1 MPSNPLLIEFAITAA
16 ILAVAWLAARVA
28 SFLVGRAVERA
39 TRGTPTALDDRLQV
53 ALRGPF
59 QWALFLGGAYVA
71 VHRLEIQDRWSER
84 LDHLLFALAILVV
97 TFAAVRAWSILLA
110 WYASESTAGAESP
123 LAREFSPLLSK
134 LGKVVILL
142 LAAITALEH
151 FGVNVSSLV
160 VSLGVGSL
168 AVGLAAR
175 DTLANLF
182 AGFTLMLDRP
192 FKLGDRIQLASGET
206 GDVVAIGIRA
216 TRIRTTDETILVIP
230 NSVLVNE
237 RVVNQSQPGRH
248 LTVRTEVSVAY
259 GSDVARVK
267 QALTEAALAP
277 EQVDRERGVSVVLL
291 RFAESAIVFRV
302 AFFARDYMEAGL
314 ALGAV
319 HEEIHRRFA
328 EAGIA
333 IPFPVRRVIQEKA

>member
-1 MPSNPLLIEFAITAA
+1 MLSYPLLLDLLISVA
-16 ILAVAWLAARVA
+16 ILVVAWLTARVA
-28 SFLVGRAVERA
+28 AFVVGRAVERA
-39 TRGTPTALDDRLQV
+39 ARRTQSALGGRLH
-53 ALRGPF
+53 ACLRGPF

-71 VHRLEIQDRWSER
+71 VHRLEIQDRWTGR
-84 LDHLLFALAILVV
+84 LDNLLFVLATLVV
-97 TFAAVRAWSILLA
+97 ALAAVRAWSILLS
-110 WYASESTAGAESP
+110 WYATDSGAGAESP

-142 LAAITALEH
+142 LAAITSLEH
-151 FGVNVSSLV
+151 FGVNVNSLV

-175 DTLANLF
+175 ETLANLF

-192 FKLGDRIQLASGET
+192 FRLGDRIQLASGEV

-237 RVVNQSQPGRH
+237 RVVNQSQPDRR
-248 LTVRTEVSVAY
+248 LTVRTEISVAH

-267 QALTEAALAP
+267 QVLTEAALAP

-302 AFFARDYMEAGL
+302 AFFARDYTEAGL
-314 ALGAV
+314 ALSAV

-328 EAGIA
+328 EAGIE

>member
-1 MPSNPLLIEFAITAA
+1 MLSSPLLIDLLISAA
-16 ILAVAWLAARVA
+16 ILVAAWLAARVA
-28 SFLVGRAVERA
+28 AFVVGRAVDRA
-39 TRGTPTALDDRLQV
+39 TRRTQTTLDDRLHAV
-53 ALRGPF
+53 LRAPF
-59 QWALFLGGAYVA
+59 QWALFLGGGYVA
-71 VHRLEIQDRWSER
+71 IHRLEVQERWAAR
-84 LDHLLFALAILVV
+84 LDNLLFTLALLVV
-97 TFAAVRAWSILLA
+97 TFAAVRAWSILIA

-134 LGKVVILL
+134 LGKVAIVM

-151 FGVNVSSLV
+151 FGVNVNSLV

-216 TRIRTTDETILVIP
+216 TRICTTDETILVIP

-237 RVVNQSQPGRH
+237 RVVNQSQPDRH
-248 LTVRTEVSVAY
+248 LTVRTEISVAH

-267 QALTEAALAP
+267 QVLTEAALAP

-302 AFFARDYMEAGL
+302 AFFARDYTEAGL
-314 ALGAV
+314 ALSAV

-328 EAGIA
+328 EAGIE
-333 IPFPVRRVIQEKA
+333 IPFPVRRVIQEKP

>member
-1 MPSNPLLIEFAITAA
+1 MLQNATLIEVLITAA
-16 ILAVAWLAARVA
+16 ILLAAWLFARVA
-28 SFLVGRAVERA
+28 AFLVGRAVERA
-39 TRGTPTALDDRLQV
+39 TRRTPTSLDDRLQT

-71 VHRLEIQDRWSER
+71 IHRLEIQERWTER
-84 LDHLLFALAILVV
+84 LDELVFTLAILVV
-97 TFAAVRAWSILLA
+97 TFASLRAWSILLSWHA
-110 WYASESTAGAESP
+110 TDSTAGAESP

-134 LGKVVILL
+134 LGNVVIVL

-151 FGVNVSSLV
+151 FGVNVNSLV

-168 AVGLAAR
+168 AVGLAAQ
-175 DTLANLF
+175 DTLANMF

-192 FKLGDRIQLASGET
+192 FTLGERIQLASGEV

-230 NSVLVNE
+230 NNVLVKE
-237 RVVNQSQPGRH
+237 RVVNLSQPGRH
-248 LTVRTEVSVAY
+248 LTVRTEVGVAY

-267 QALTEAALAP
+267 QILTEATLAP
-277 EQVDRERGVSVVLL
+277 EQVDRERGVSVLLL

-302 AFFARDYMEAGL
+302 VFFARDYLDAGL

-319 HEEIHRRFA
+319 HEEVYRRLA
-328 EAGIA
+328 EAGIE
-333 IPFPVRRVIQEKA
+333 IPFPVRRVIQEKT

>member
-1 MPSNPLLIEFAITAA
+1 MLSNPLLIDLLISAA
-16 ILAVAWLAARVA
+16 ILVAAWLGARVA
-28 SFLVGRAVERA
+28 SFLVGRAVERV
-39 TRGTPTALDDRLQV
+39 TRRTPTTLDDRLQP

-59 QWALFLGGAYVA
+59 QWALFLGGGYVA
-71 VHRLEIQDRWSER
+71 IHRLEIQDRWSER

-97 TFAAVRAWSILLA
+97 TFAAVRAWSILIA

-142 LAAITALEH
+142 LAGITALEH
-151 FGVNVSSLV
+151 FGVNVNSLV

-216 TRIRTTDETILVIP
+216 TRIRTTDDTILVIP
-230 NSVLVNE
+230 NNVLVNE

-259 GSDVARVK
+259 GSDVGRVK
-267 QALTEAALAP
+267 QILTEAALAP
-277 EQVDRERGVSVVLL
+277 EQVDRERGASVVLL

-302 AFFARDYMEAGL
+302 VFFARDYTEAGL
-314 ALGAV
+314 ALSAV
-319 HEEIHRRFA
+319 HEEIVRRFA

-333 IPFPVRRVIQEKA
+333 IPFPVRRVIQESA